1 MPLHVI
7 KGSDSA
13 TALLSRGG
21 HGMPHRIL
29 IVDETP
35 DNRVALERYL
45 GRELGY
51 EIVAAPDALAAFEAA
66 LRQGFNLAILNARLT
81 GVSGVEAYRRLLSI
95 LPGLQAIFLIDADSR
110 ADQCAD
116 LLRYSVPSSHVVAW
130 PATDRAAL
138 TRLIVGILG
147 PPIA

>member
-1 MPLHVI
+1 
-7 KGSDSA
+7 
-13 TALLSRGG
+13 
-21 HGMPHRIL
+21 MPHRIL
-29 IVDETP
+29 IVDETQK
-35 DNRVALERYL
+35 NRVALERCL

-51 EIVAAPDALAAFEAA
+51 ETVAAPDALAAFEAA
-66 LRQGFNLAILNARLT
+66 LRQGFDFAILSAQLRDIP
-81 GVSGVEAYRRLLSI
+81 GIEAYRRLLSI
-95 LPGLQAIFLIDADSR
+95 SPGLQTIFLIDADSR

-116 LLRYSVPSSHVVAW
+116 LLRYAVPPSHVVAW